1 MFTDQIAAYLQTTN
15 TAATHQIYQLALTQ
29 FHAWYMATYAAEPDA
44 SLLTEEEARE
54 WRSHLSGAQRLSAA
68 TVNQRLAALRGIA
81 RHHGRP
87 LRVPGVKQTP
97 PPIATLNGRE
107 MGRLLAVVDG
117 PHWLDKRNVAII
129 ALMVRA
135 GLRVSE
141 VVSLQSDDVDMNER
155 RGQVIIRQG
164 KGLKER
170 TAPLSRR
177 ARLELTAYL
186 AVRPSFAGDRLFVTK
201 AGNPLTARDAQ
212 RLVASARRKADIS
225 GDVTPHILRHTF
237 ATRALQQANMD
248 LATLARILGHDNL
261 TTTARY
267 LHPNMARVAEM
278 VEEL

>member
-15 TAATHQIYQLALTQ
+15 TAATRQLYQLALSQ
-29 FHAWYMATYAAEPDA
+29 FHAWYTATYAAEPDA

-54 WRSHLSGAQRLSAA
+54 WRSLLSGGQRLSAA

-87 LRVPGVKQTP
+87 LRIPGVKQTP

-107 MGRLLAVVDG
+107 IGRLLAAVDG
-117 PHWLDKRNVAII
+117 PHWLDKRNIAII

-141 VVSLQSDDVDMNER
+141 VVNLQ
-155 RGQVIIRQG
+155 
-164 KGLKER
+164 
-170 TAPLSRR
+170 
-177 ARLELTAYL
+177 
-186 AVRPSFAGDRLFVTK
+186 
-201 AGNPLTARDAQ
+201 
-212 RLVASARRKADIS
+212 S

-248 LATLARILGHDNL
+248 LATLSRILGHDNL

-278 VEEL
+278 VEDL